1 MKRRQSHGLL
11 VDPPT
16 RNLMKTAG
24 GVGGGGG
31 GGSGPY
37 RVYLSHTMPPTVY
50 ASSGGELCHC

>member
-31 GGSGPY
+31 GLY

>member
-31 GGSGPY
+31 GGGPY

>member
-31 GGSGPY
+31 GGGPY

-50 ASSGGELCHC
+50 ASSDGELCHC